1 MEKLLVS
8 KVSTQLSEEIIHIL
22 DELDSERTIGSITK
36 AELKEI
42 IKKYLKKKIK
52 EKKHV

>member
-1 MEKLLVS
+1 M
-8 KVSTQLSEEIIHIL
+8 STQLSEEIIHIL
-22 DELDSERTIGSITK
+22 DSFDGERTIDSITK

-42 IKKYLKKKIK
+42 IKEYLKKKIK